1 MDRALKVIT
10 LELKRKKFIRDIIFS
25 LTGLTVLSFFSY
37 FLIKTLQESEL
48 SMVPM
53 TFLQLVPYIILVIC
67 SFSLTQEFTNRTDKV
82 VFTGIFTR
90 NEIVFSKLI
99 SFLTTSLI
107 CYVWYELLN
116 WIVCGVKAE
125 LLLVNLGTFLIY
137 AFALGSFILLVS
149 VISSNFIVTGIAT
162 YVLYF
167 DLILAIFKQALES
180 DRSEAV
186 KQIIV
191 NLPFYIANTGF
202 SIGTYTAKETIIMLM
217 CGSLFLTVACV
228 IINRKNM

>member
-10 LELKRKKFIRDIIFS
+10 LELKRKKFIRDIVFS
-25 LTGLTVLSFFSY
+25 LIGLTALSFLSY

-48 SMVPM
+48 SVVPM

-67 SFSLTQEFTNRTDKV
+67 SFSLTQEFTNKTDKV

-116 WIVCGVKAE
+116 CIVGGIKAE
-125 LLLVNLGTFLIY
+125 LLLVNSGTFLIY
-137 AFALGSFILLVS
+137 AFTLGSFILLVS
-149 VISSNFIVTGIAT
+149 VISSNFIVTGIVT

>member
-10 LELKRKKFIRDIIFS
+10 LELKRKKFIGEIIFS
-25 LTGLTVLSFFSY
+25 LTGLTALSLLSY
-37 FLIKTLQESEL
+37 FLIKTFQESEL
-48 SMVPM
+48 SVVPM
-53 TFLQLVPYIILVIC
+53 TFLQLVPYIFLVIC
-67 SFSLTQEFTNRTDKV
+67 SFSLTQEFTNKTDKV

-107 CYVWYELLN
+107 CYGFYQLLN
-116 WIVCGVKAE
+116 GIAGVFKIE
-125 LLLVNLGTFLIY
+125 LFLVNLGTFLLY
-137 AFALGSFILLVS
+137 AFTLGSFILLVS
-149 VISSNFIVTGIAT
+149 VISSNFIVTGIVT

-180 DRSEAV
+180 DRSNAV

-202 SIGTYTAKETIIMLM
+202 SIGSYTAKEAIIMLT